1 MKAQFKKIKSKY
13 TMQNVFSYIPFHR
26 TVKIVKYN
34 KRLINNLDYS
44 VEDIKNFLFFN
55 KVIKPISNCED
66 YLPILKRILSY
77 KNNNNYTN
85 IIDSFCEYLNKS
97 NEFIPQISII
107 KNNEYILNKLN
118 SFKVGFNNKFLDY
131 FYDDIDKLNFK
142 KLSDFCKKYGKKI
155 KEITFM
161 DNKNNN
167 DLSPM
172 DSFIYKYIIINS
184 NIKKIED
191 RYFDIDYLFDE
202 TMLSEFMILFD
213 LQRDDF
219 FFEDVYE
226 ELLENINENK
236 MMEIIKGLDSYS
248 LYLDDDIS
256 NYDINQIID
265 FSFIFMVNNGIN
277 IENLEITKIDS
288 HNRLNFVK
296 SIKNLKKL
304 KSLIISQNS
313 DKKLYNC
320 ISKKIKKDSLNR
332 LEISLINFEEG
343 YKIINKNKNSLM
355 ELTLE
360 IKNLRKNTIKI
371 LTTLSDIINLRKLKI
386 ISGYQILNEE
396 NIQYLNLEKVEYLE
410 IPLYINE
417 FLFDLNT
424 FFEKIP
430 NLKKLIFN
438 GINFQDGNAKEENFK
453 RINSFK
459 LNINLVKKLKK
470 INFVNCK
477 KNSSF
482 FIIKLIELLSKS
494 KIKENIKE
502 IKIENCDFD
511 NKINFNNLIILI
523 SSFTNIKSLSLNN
536 ITFETSQP
544 INYDEIN
551 NFENLEKFYFKGLN
565 YEQNEIKILFFL
577 YKFSEKCQRLNEL
590 GFSCKGLN
598 PYDLN
603 LIFKII
609 KNYRLLIKLN
619 IFDNYDK
626 DDYYTNKEEGFYKEG
641 INITSIF
648 NYCML
653 DMKSID
659 FILEKNNKNYQK
671 NIINKYFN
679 KKNLDKKISNKKEKY
694 FIYEK
699 VINDSFYYRLFYS
712 KKKKSFLIGN

>member
-1 MKAQFKKIKSKY
+1 M
-13 TMQNVFSYIPFHR
+13 
-26 TVKIVKYN
+26 
-34 KRLINNLDYS
+34 
-44 VEDIKNFLFFN
+44 E
-55 KVIKPISNCED
+55 
-66 YLPILKRILSY
+66 
-77 KNNNNYTN
+77 
-85 IIDSFCEYLNKS
+85 
-97 NEFIPQISII
+97 
-107 KNNEYILNKLN
+107 
-118 SFKVGFNNKFLDY
+118 
-131 FYDDIDKLNFK
+131 
-142 KLSDFCKKYGKKI
+142 
-155 KEITFM
+155 
-161 DNKNNN
+161 NKNNN
-167 DLSPM
+167 DISPM

-219 FFEDVYE
+219 FFEDEYE
-226 ELLENINENK
+226 QLFENINENK

-256 NYDINQIID
+256 NYDINQILD
-265 FSFIFMVNNGIN
+265 YSFIFMVNNGIN

-313 DKKLYNC
+313 DRKLYNC

-396 NIQYLNLEKVEYLE
+396 NIQYFNLEKVEYLE

-438 GINFQDGNAKEENFK
+438 GINFIDENSKEENYK

-482 FIIKLIELLSKS
+482 FIIKIIELLSKS

-536 ITFETSQP
+536 LTFETSQP

-699 VINDSFYYRLFYS
+699 VINDNFYYRLFYS

>member
-142 KLSDFCKKYGKKI
+142 KSSDFCKKYGKKI

-167 DLSPM
+167 DFSPM

-598 PYDLN
+598 

>member
-1 MKAQFKKIKSKY
+1 
-13 TMQNVFSYIPFHR
+13 MQNVFSYIPFHR

-118 SFKVGFNNKFLDY
+118 SFKIGFNNKFLDY

-161 DNKNNN
+161 ENKNNN
-167 DLSPM
+167 DISPM

-219 FFEDVYE
+219 FFEDEYE
-226 ELLENINENK
+226 QLFENINENK

-256 NYDINQIID
+256 NYDINQILD
-265 FSFIFMVNNGIN
+265 YSFIFMVNNGIN

-313 DKKLYNC
+313 DRKLYNC

-396 NIQYLNLEKVEYLE
+396 NIQYFNLEKVEYLE

-438 GINFQDGNAKEENFK
+438 GINFIDENSKEENYK

-482 FIIKLIELLSKS
+482 FIIKIIELLSKS

-536 ITFETSQP
+536 LTFETSQP

-603 LIFKII
+603 LIFKIV

>member
-1 MKAQFKKIKSKY
+1 M
-13 TMQNVFSYIPFHR
+13 
-26 TVKIVKYN
+26 
-34 KRLINNLDYS
+34 
-44 VEDIKNFLFFN
+44 E
-55 KVIKPISNCED
+55 
-66 YLPILKRILSY
+66 
-77 KNNNNYTN
+77 
-85 IIDSFCEYLNKS
+85 
-97 NEFIPQISII
+97 
-107 KNNEYILNKLN
+107 
-118 SFKVGFNNKFLDY
+118 
-131 FYDDIDKLNFK
+131 
-142 KLSDFCKKYGKKI
+142 
-155 KEITFM
+155 
-161 DNKNNN
+161 NKNNN
-167 DLSPM
+167 DISPM

-219 FFEDVYE
+219 FFEDEYE
-226 ELLENINENK
+226 QLFENINENK

-256 NYDINQIID
+256 NYDINQILD
-265 FSFIFMVNNGIN
+265 YSFIFMVNNGIN

-313 DKKLYNC
+313 DRKLYNC

-396 NIQYLNLEKVEYLE
+396 NIQYFNLEKVEYLE

-438 GINFQDGNAKEENFK
+438 GINFIDENSKEENYK

-482 FIIKLIELLSKS
+482 FIIKIIELLSKS

-712 KKKKSFLIGN
+712 KKKKSF